1 MFTAS
6 SEGGDDGDITK
17 FGDST
22 DLVVSPLAKKPRL
35 DLKVEAEAEAKVEP
49 EVRILRRP
57 DLSDPDYKRQREMY
71 FEQYEKSEGYDVD
84 WDSITYDFAAVK
96 FEWGGDF
103 DDVISNDEL
112 LKRLI
117 ESAIGEE
124 NEENGTQLEFV
135 KYVSANVIGVQG
147 FLFFITFW
155 AKDVSS
161 PDPEPKLYQTKV
173 RKFMDE
179 DIVVDFR
186 LRPTQE
192 LFGSILTLNM

>member
-71 FEQYEKSEGYDVD
+71 FEQYEKSE
-84 WDSITYDFAAVK
+84 
-96 FEWGGDF
+96 
-103 DDVISNDEL
+103 VIFIP
-112 LKRLI
+112 LI
-117 ESAIGEE
+117 
-124 NEENGTQLEFV
+124 
-135 KYVSANVIGVQG
+135 
-147 FLFFITFW
+147 
-155 AKDVSS
+155 
-161 PDPEPKLYQTKV
+161 
-173 RKFMDE
+173 
-179 DIVVDFR
+179 
-186 LRPTQE
+186 
-192 LFGSILTLNM
+192 